1 MPDAT
6 HKFIPIWCV
15 IVQQT
20 VCSQDHILKRER
32 LEVQS
37 THRLFPYDNCVAI
50 VKHVVYR
57 HFTCAHSFC
66 GFMKMARLVVVG
78 RESCFCWAPST
89 PRKLKEMFFLL
100 EERCLKSTSFVY
112 RYRNF
117 ITNGD
122 GTAAVSLSSQS
133 SFNNVDVA
141 YHCLAMVRNL

>member
-1 MPDAT
+1 MCYCTTNCMQPG
-6 HKFIPIWCV
+6 
-15 IVQQT
+15 
-20 VCSQDHILKRER
+20 
-32 LEVQS
+32 
-37 THRLFPYDNCVAI
+37 PYIEEGKVRSAKHPCKIRIFLTIIFVAI

-57 HFTCAHSFC
+57 HFTCAHSFS
-66 GFMKMARLVVVG
+66 GFMKIARLVVVG

-89 PRKLKEMFFLL
+89 PRKLKETFFLL